1 MFAPLQSYSGR
12 INQGFQVPFLLS
24 TWQSYQ
30 DIDTFT
36 NINISLFYNVPNAFK
51 EVFAPPDFLCVI
63 IYVILLTLQIMQNFQ
78 SLKINFYSLI
88 R

>member
-12 INQGFQVPFLLS
+12 INQGFQVAFLLS
-24 TWQSYQ
+24 TWQFYQ

-51 EVFAPPDFLCVI
+51 EVFAPPVFLCYYLCDLVNLANNAEFSKFKNQ
-63 IYVILLTLQIMQNFQ
+63 LLLLN
-78 SLKINFYSLI
+78 
-88 R
+88 